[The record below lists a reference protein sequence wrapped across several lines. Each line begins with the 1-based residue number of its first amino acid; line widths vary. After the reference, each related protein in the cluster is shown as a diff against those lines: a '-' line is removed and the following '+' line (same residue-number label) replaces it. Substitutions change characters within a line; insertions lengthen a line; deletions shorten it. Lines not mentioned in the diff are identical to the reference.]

1 LAESAASYFAAAP
14 LEDIGQRL
22 AARLEDC
29 LTAPSVRGDQWRQA
43 YESYYGFDV
52 GGGSTSSIS
61 RGGDVGE
68 QVLLRINH
76 ARRAA
81 SALLSILLG
90 PRFAWRAQAPNSDPR
105 SRSALIITAN
115 LLEHVWK
122 TKRLNKYTAKWAEQ
136 AILMAESFLFPEW
149 DTGSGPVIGPNE
161 DESGLLRAG
170 DLKFHTLLPWDVS
183 TDECWKSYEDAP
195 YVFGRLLKN
204 KWDLAELCPV
214 DVMGEPAREKICNAS
229 NDRRVRDYSYSRMRG
244 LSDDVVPVF
253 YFFHKPTPALP
264 FGRQTIFLHAECVL
278 RDRHLVDT
286 YPAGI
291 PLHRFAIGE
300 QFDTPHGYSPWWDAL
315 AIQELIDGVES
326 ACATNLLTYGS
337 QSIAVMDGT
346 QSDPT
351 HAFGNRVFKYPRDGR
366 APEPIQLATLPPL
379 VLPYLADKAK
389 TINAMVGLNDVF
401 MGSPDTAQMNAQ
413 AFALLAS
420 MAVQANSPAQ
430 QNLITQ
436 LGELGTGVVA
446 TYRKNVVE
454 ARQIPVVGKHNKH
467 LFSTLQFTG
476 ADLEPIDG
484 VIVEVGNALE
494 QTPAGRFQLAN
505 TFREWGF
512 LQTPEQAEQVL
523 ETGKLEPATQASRD
537 ALMLI
542 AHENEELREGR
553 NPICHTY
560 HDHPQHYREHAS
572 LMSDPEALKRPEVV
586 MLVQSHCDS
595 HYRELFGFPDELPVQ
610 ADPQYLVRV
619 RMMLGQDPGPLMMA
633 PPMPVGPEAGMP
645 GGGAPETAGLVP
657 PGAETPPTAPMPSA
671 PPNPL
676 TGQPFDVGGGMAPTG
691 ALS

>member
-1 LAESAASYFAAAP
+1 MAELAPYYFAAAP
-14 LEDIGQRL
+14 LEEVGQRL
-22 AARLEDC
+22 AAKLEDL
-29 LTAPSVRGDQWRQA
+29 LTQPSARGDQWRTA
-43 YESYYGFDV
+43 YESYYGYDV
-52 GGGSTSSIS
+52 GNGSTSSIS

-68 QVLLRINH
+68 QAVLRINH

-90 PRFAWRAQAPNSDPR
+90 PRFAWRASAPNSDPR

-115 LLEHVWK
+115 LLEYVWK
-122 TKRLNKYTAKWAEQ
+122 TKRLNKYVAKWAEQ
-136 AILMAESFLFPEW
+136 GILMAESFLFPEW
-149 DTGSGPVIGPNE
+149 DMSLGPVVGPNE
-161 DESGLLRAG
+161 MDTGLMHAG
-170 DLKFHTLLPWDVS
+170 DVKFHTLMPWDVMVE
-183 TDECWKSYEDAP
+183 ECWKSYEDAP
-195 YVFGRLLKN
+195 CVFGRVLKN
-204 KWDLAELCPV
+204 KWDLLKLFPV
-214 DVMGEPAREKICNAS
+214 DVLGEPTSEKIATS
-229 NDRRVRDYSYSRMRG
+229 TTDRRVRDYSYSRLRR

-253 YFFHKPTPALP
+253 YFFHRPCASLP
-264 FGRQTIFLHAECVL
+264 FGRQTIFIHADCVL

-291 PLHRFAIGE
+291 PMHRFAIGE

-315 AIQELIDGVES
+315 AVQELIDGVES
-326 ACATNLLTYGS
+326 AVATNLLTYGS
-337 QSIAVMDGT
+337 QSLAVMQGT

-351 HAFGNRVFKYPRDGR
+351 HAFGNKVFEYPRDGR
-366 APEPIQLATLPPL
+366 PPEALQLATMPPL

-436 LGELGTGVVA
+436 LGELGTGVVS

-454 ARQIPVVGKHNKH
+454 ERQVPVVGKHNKH
-467 LFSTLQFTG
+467 LFSTLTYTG

-494 QTPAGRFQLAN
+494 QTPAGRFQLA
-505 TFREWGF
+505 TTYKDWGF

-523 ETGKLEPATQASRD
+523 ETGKLEPATQATRD

-553 NPICHTY
+553 PPICHAY

-572 LMSDPEALKRPEVV
+572 LMSDPESLKRPEVV
-586 MLVQSHCDS
+586 MLTQAHCDE
-595 HYRELFGFPDELPVQ
+595 HYREFFGWPDEMPVQ
-610 ADPQYLVRV
+610 SDPQYLIRI

-633 PPMPVGPEAGMP
+633 PPAPPGMP
-645 GGGAPETAGLVP
+645 PPVAEGEAPPPEGLVP
-657 PGAETPPTAPMPSA
+657 PGAEEPESPAMPTQPT
-671 PPNPL
+671 NPL
-676 TGQPFDVGGGMAPTG
+676 TAQPFDVGGGMAPTG